1 MKISTAK
8 KITPQVA
15 AEKEAV
21 VAPVEPPV
29 VETEETEETVAPPVE
44 PPVVEPTTD
53 EETVLVSAPIDLAN
67 KDIDVAVTL
76 ASTSDP
82 IVVAEP
88 VVVESTEVRF
98 IKEYINNYR
107 KVISEKLP
115 NPEKCNESF
124 AKILRYAISKQT
136 STDVLDALYAFFNE
150 FKLSFLAPQKALS
163 GVSSYNKG
171 TREKMQIAYMLM
183 YELVTGG
190 KGPLDFQY
198 ASKVLEGSGFVTYVA
213 NRMKK

>member
-21 VAPVEPPV
+21 VVAPVEEPV
-29 VETEETEETVAPPVE
+29 VETEEVVAPPVE
-44 PPVVEPTTD
+44 PTVD
-53 EETVLVSAPIDLAN
+53 EVIAPISAPIDLAN

-76 ASTSDP
+76 ASTPDP
-82 IVVAEP
+82 IVVPEP
-88 VVVESTEVRF
+88 VVVAESTEVRF

-115 NPEKCNESF
+115 NPEKCNDSF

-136 STDVLDALYAFFNE
+136 SVEVLDALYAFFNE
-150 FKLSFLAPQKALS
+150 FKSSFLAPQKALS